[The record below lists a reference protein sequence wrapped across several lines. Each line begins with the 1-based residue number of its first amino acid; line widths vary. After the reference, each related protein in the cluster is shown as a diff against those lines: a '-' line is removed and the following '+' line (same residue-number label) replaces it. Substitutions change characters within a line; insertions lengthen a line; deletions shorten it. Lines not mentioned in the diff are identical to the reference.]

1 MAEVE
6 NQSGGDQGKH
16 RRKPKQ
22 NKKSTKI
29 DMTAMVDVAFL
40 LLTFFILTTTLLTRQ
55 AMRFTLPVDGGKDVA
70 QSKVLTLI
78 LGANDQVYYYTGMPE
93 SGIQTTNYASNGI
106 RKVISDHL
114 NKFANRC
121 DEVEGISDCWDPIV
135 VIKPYKSS
143 RYANMVDAM
152 DEMSI
157 LKVPKYAM
165 GKVEAADSLLLRD
178 HNLQ

>member
-6 NQSGGDQGKH
+6 NNSGGEQNKH
-16 RRKPKQ
+16 HRKPRQK
-22 NKKSTKI
+22 KKSTKI

-40 LLTFFILTTTLLTRQ
+40 LLTFFILTTTLLEKK
-55 AMRFTLPVDGGKDVA
+55 AMRFTLPVDGGKVVA

-78 LGANDQVYYYTGMPE
+78 LGADDLVHFYTGLPE
-93 SGIQTTNYASNGI
+93 SGLHTTNYASNGI
-106 RKVISDHL
+106 RKVVSDHL

-121 DEVEGISDCWDPIV
+121 DQVEDQSECWDPIV
-135 VIKPYKSS
+135 VIKPHKSC

-165 GKVEAADSLLLRD
+165 GKVEEQDSLLLAD
-178 HNLQ
+178 NLR

>member
-6 NQSGGDQGKH
+6 NQSGGEQNKH
-16 RRKPKQ
+16 NRKPRQK
-22 NKKSTKI
+22 KKSTKI

-40 LLTFFILTTTLLTRQ
+40 LLTFFILTTTMVEHK
-55 AMRFTLPVDGGKDVA
+55 AMNFNLPVDDGKNVA

-78 LGANDQVYYYTGMPE
+78 LGADDKVHYYAGLPE
-93 SGIQTTNYASNGI
+93 SGIHTTTYASTGI
-106 RKVISDHL
+106 RRVISDHL

-121 DEVEGISDCWDPIV
+121 DEVDDKSDCWDPIV
-135 VIKPYKSS
+135 VIKPNKSC

-152 DEMSI
+152 DEMAI

-165 GKVEAADSLLLRD
+165 GKVEEPDSLLLAD
-178 HNLQ
+178 NNLR